1 MMELSSP
8 EVVCPV
14 CKKSFFPHTRAGK
27 RVLCGIRKTPSTGKN
42 YDPSECSLYYFCS
55 EECVEHFDQNQPSE
69 PQTSSK
75 IKKFLERVG
84 DASARCGIDEDDVC
98 HIIER
103 ITGRTIN
110 KGS

>member
-14 CKKSFFPHTRAGK
+14 CKKSFFPQTRAGQQ
-27 RVLCGIRKTPSTGKN
+27 VLCGAKKTPSTGKS

-55 EECVEHFDQNQPSE
+55 EECVESFDKNKSSE
-69 PQTSSK
+69 PQASP
-75 IKKFLERVG
+75 IKKFLERIG

-98 HIIER
+98 HIIKR
-103 ITGRTIN
+103 VTGR
-110 KGS
+110 